1 MDLSRLQ
8 SIKDNKIKQAEE
20 KKLQQQNNENL
31 NKQKLDKTV
40 EIKDQYI
47 KDVLSK
53 IDNIKDEELQEWIE
67 KIVEKYYDDD
77 YISID
82 TSFCFPRL
90 DCIIDYLKQLAPNMA
105 RITCKT
111 NEVNYPILY
120 LNNKPILT
128 EIKIKINEEI
138 RTTYNK
144 IGSTYKLN
152 FIDPEEYLNSNGFE
166 FSSLAITEGPISDR
180 RYSIYSCINNIQFD
194 IIVNALI
201 TRLKDFGCKI
211 ISAQTEDVQIRCG
224 ISYFYYNF
232 RINIQNPLKQN
243 EGDI

>member
-1 MDLSRLQ
+1 M
-8 SIKDNKIKQAEE
+8 
-20 KKLQQQNNENL
+20 
-31 NKQKLDKTV
+31 
-40 EIKDQYI
+40 
-47 KDVLSK
+47 
-53 IDNIKDEELQEWIE
+53 
-67 KIVEKYYDDD
+67 
-77 YISID
+77 
-82 TSFCFPRL
+82 
-90 DCIIDYLKQLAPNMA
+90 
-105 RITCKT
+105 
-111 NEVNYPILY
+111 Y

-180 RYSIYSCINNIQFD
+180 RYSIYSCINSIQFD

>member
-20 KKLQQQNNENL
+20 KKLQQQNKENL
-31 NKQKLDKTV
+31 NKQKLDKIV

-67 KIVEKYYDDD
+67 KIVEKYYDDN

-90 DCIIDYLKQLAPNMA
+90 DCIIDYLTQVAPNIA
-105 RITCKT
+105 RITCKA
-111 NEVNYPILY
+111 NEINYPILY

-144 IGSTYKLN
+144 IGSTYTLN
-152 FIDPEEYLNSNGFE
+152 FIDPEEYLKYNGFE
-166 FSSLAITEGPISDR
+166 FSSLAINEGTISDR
-180 RYSIYSCINNIQFD
+180 RYNIYSWINSIQFD

-211 ISAQTEDVQIRCG
+211 ISAQTEDVQILCG

-232 RINIQNPLKQN
+232 RINIQNPLKQK